1 VLIRVSA
8 SPTRAKRKGPKL
20 SSFLRRR
27 RIGVLRVIRSLSK
40 KPVNP
45 VDPVE
50 ERILKKR
57 TLIFLS
63 ITLLSILGI
72 VYSWI
77 HLATWLVAADQPQKA
92 DVIVCLGGVE
102 RVKKSAEFFHQG
114 LAPLVIL
121 TVSRSK
127 KPLADLK
134 VPENRIILAP
144 GPTTTYEEAL
154 AVSPILN
161 RLHCRSAL
169 VVSDPFHL
177 RRVRWTFTY
186 VLANQP
192 VKLVFASS
200 DFPWKEEGWWRN
212 EQEKFYVYSEI
223 TKIGYYRL
231 AHGLLGIGEEPGWV
245 VDLKKRYQVWLKKV
259 TGA

>member
-1 VLIRVSA
+1 V
-8 SPTRAKRKGPKL
+8 PKL
-20 SSFLRRR
+20 AASVGSGWGLLRL
-27 RIGVLRVIRSLSK
+27 ILGLSK
-40 KPVNP
+40 KPVYP

-57 TLIFLS
+57 TLAFLS
-63 ITLLSILGI
+63 ITLLAILGI
-72 VYSWI
+72 VYFWI
-77 HLATWLVAADQPQKA
+77 NLGIWLVAADLPQKA
-92 DVIVCLGGVE
+92 DVIVCLCE
-102 RVKKSAEFFHQG
+102 IDRVKKSASLFNQG

-121 TVSRSK
+121 TVSRNK
-127 KPLADLK
+127 KPLIDRG
-134 VPENRIILAP
+134 VPENKIILVP

-154 AVSPILN
+154 SVAPILE

-177 RRVRWTFTY
+177 RRVRWTFSH
-186 VLANQP
+186 VLANQS
-192 VKLVFASS
+192 VKLIFASS
-200 DFPWKEEGWWRN
+200 DFPWKEEGWWRD

-245 VDLKKRYQVWLKKV
+245 VDLKKRYQEWLKKV